1 MEGKYITKEELM
13 KACADAMYEG
23 PIAAIMK
30 DEPMLT
36 LVFAIYSAEICKRI
50 FAEEAEGEA

>member
-1 MEGKYITKEELM
+1 MEVKYITKEGLM
-13 KACADAMYEG
+13 RACADAMYEG

-36 LVFAIYSAEICKRI
+36 LVFAIYSAEICRRV